1 VIRYEK
7 DNLVATNC
15 NIDLVINKKVIGII
29 DNLSYYKMKINVGDT
44 LNISTSK
51 QNTKF
56 VFTIDKKTD
65 YYIKVCKQTRRKD
78 PWRPMIG
85 FSISIGDVDFYKL
98 SPLNGRLELEN
109 IVQIK
114 NLK

>member
-1 VIRYEK
+1 
-7 DNLVATNC
+7 
-15 NIDLVINKKVIGII
+15 
-29 DNLSYYKMKINVGDT
+29 MKINVGDT